1 MNFFLKMLALIA
13 LCLFYSECKQNI
25 TALIEEK
32 EDKIDQP
39 SGINNWGFL
48 LIKLA
53 YLYNTNFDY

>member
-39 SGINNWGFL
+39 SGINN
-48 LIKLA
+48 
-53 YLYNTNFDY
+53 